1 MTTTID
7 ITLRRRVVLHDD
19 QIRYD
24 DFYAERGIERIDI
37 MLSIAPLMQEG
48 DDEFIGGYVVGQVI
62 VSDDGFP
69 VCSLCGS
76 VELQYSEGVGC
87 INRIIPEA
95 TKNDEQ
101 GLLLVFGNSNYCEG
115 DGDPGVQCGT
125 CYATLDHDAEID
137 WS

>member
-24 DFYAERGIERIDI
+24 DFDAERGIERIDI
-37 MLSIAPLMQEG
+37 MRSLAPLMQEG
-48 DDEFIGGYVVGQVI
+48 DDEFIDGYVVGEIEVI
-62 VSDDGFP
+62 NNVA

-76 VELQYSEGVGC
+76 AELWYSEGVGC

-101 GLLLVFGNSNYCEG
+101 GLLIVFGSSSQSEG
-115 DGDPGVQCGT
+115 DGHPGVQCSS
-125 CYATLDHDAEID
+125 CYAALDHDAEID